1 MASSAEAVAVPISVV
16 PVAVSVAIPAVVV
29 SEFVFVVGMRSAVV
43 SDVGDE
49 ETTRVIGKIQGR
61 FLLLS
66 QSLPTF
72 SPRKRI
78 LISSSGLESV
88 KKPIGPMN

>member
-1 MASSAEAVAVPISVV
+1 MASAAEAVAVPISVV

-49 ETTRVIGKIQGR
+49 ETTLVIGKLQGS
-61 FLLLS
+61 LLLLF
-66 QSLPTF
+66 QSLP
-72 SPRKRI
+72 
-78 LISSSGLESV
+78 
-88 KKPIGPMN
+88 

>member
-1 MASSAEAVAVPISVV
+1 MASAAEAVAVPISVV
-16 PVAVSVAIPAVVV
+16 PIVVSVAIPAVVV

-49 ETTRVIGKIQGR
+49 ETTLVIGKLQGSL
-61 FLLLS
+61 LLLS
-66 QSLPTF
+66 QSLPSF

-78 LISSSGLESV
+78 
-88 KKPIGPMN
+88 

>member
-49 ETTRVIGKIQGR
+49 ETTLVIGKLQGS
-61 FLLLS
+61 LLLLF
-66 QSLPTF
+66 QSLP
-72 SPRKRI
+72 
-78 LISSSGLESV
+78 
-88 KKPIGPMN
+88 

>member
-49 ETTRVIGKIQGR
+49 ETTLVIGKLQG
-61 FLLLS
+61 
-66 QSLPTF
+66 SL
-72 SPRKRI
+72 
-78 LISSSGLESV
+78 
-88 KKPIGPMN
+88 

>member
-49 ETTRVIGKIQGR
+49 ETTLVIGKIQGR

-66 QSLPTF
+66 QSLPSF
-72 SPRKRI
+72 
-78 LISSSGLESV
+78 SGLAPEREF
-88 KKPIGPMN
+88 

>member
-1 MASSAEAVAVPISVV
+1 MASAEAVAVSISVV

-49 ETTRVIGKIQGR
+49 ETTWVI
-61 FLLLS
+61 
-66 QSLPTF
+66 
-72 SPRKRI
+72 
-78 LISSSGLESV
+78 
-88 KKPIGPMN
+88 